1 MRKAAGVIMIIL
13 GAIVI
18 GIIVFVLSLWRA
30 SRIDPLGI
38 FMVAWTGFAFIGGI
52 LCLTRR
58 YWGVCLASAIA
69 AVVLG
74 IVGFPLAIDWWGLP
88 GIVAGI
94 FGFPLVLAGGVVS
107 TVFISLRKK
116 EWQEISDLVDG
127 NDVSDGD

>member
-30 SRIDPLGI
+30 SRIDPLGT

-74 IVGFPLAIDWWGLP
+74 IVGLPLVARFGWGIP
-88 GIVAGI
+88 GVIAGI
-94 FGFPLVLAGGVVS
+94 FGFPLVLAGGIAS
-107 TVFISLRKK
+107 TVFISRRKK
-116 EWQEISDLVDG
+116 EWQEI
-127 NDVSDGD
+127 